1 MGSQI
6 RKRKLYES
14 FLEKVSILE
23 SLDSWERLTICD
35 SLEPCTFQDGEE
47 IVKQG
52 EPGDEF
58 FIIVE
63 VFYLSANILLF
74 ICILFIP
81 YITSF
86 SCTLHWHGIIQENV
100 TNTNCHFDSPTPH
113 EMACYT

>member
-1 MGSQI
+1 MHCTFFSQAKSDVKLWAIDRITYRRILMGSQI
-6 RKRKLYES
+6 RKRKLYET
-14 FLEKVSILE
+14 FLGKVSILE

-63 VFYLSANILLF
+63 VNDTSSSDTENIFLRK
-74 ICILFIP
+74 
-81 YITSF
+81 
-86 SCTLHWHGIIQENV
+86 
-100 TNTNCHFDSPTPH
+100 
-113 EMACYT
+113 

>member
-14 FLEKVSILE
+14 FLGKVSILE

-35 SLEPCTFQDGEE
+35 SLEACTFQDGEE

-63 VFYLSANILLF
+63 VS
-74 ICILFIP
+74 
-81 YITSF
+81 
-86 SCTLHWHGIIQENV
+86 
-100 TNTNCHFDSPTPH
+100 
-113 EMACYT
+113 

>member
-35 SLEPCTFQDGEE
+35 SLEPCAFQDGEE
-47 IVKQG
+47 IVRQG

-63 VFYLSANILLF
+63 VSVAKGIL
-74 ICILFIP
+74 I
-81 YITSF
+81 
-86 SCTLHWHGIIQENV
+86 SCCLNFVMKISSGTLNLLLLTKE
-100 TNTNCHFDSPTPH
+100 P
-113 EMACYT
+113 